1 MKNTLFFMVII
12 SAVLLPV
19 CKSPPPPPPPP
30 VTLPEP
36 IPRLAVL
43 PLISG
48 NALADDVEETFAW
61 RLANVPQLRNYYNIV
76 PITPHII
83 KNIKQEQT
91 YNSVFDAGEEVHAD
105 YVMATFV
112 KSIGYQWIFYI
123 VIMDVQTR
131 ELITGDYKKFD
142 FIEDIPQQFPSA
154 VRKMMSVIDQ
164 KKQKS
169 PSDQKLA
176 IDILQMPPIENVNPD
191 APAILTQLLAN
202 EMANNGK
209 FRVYPRTDNIDA
221 AAIAYEKERTST
233 KDFILIDKSDLIVAD
248 FVLSCKISSLTTPPL
263 PPYEIL
269 GEIVNIN
276 TNNLLIGSHVSFNAI
291 EDTPE
296 NIVRLTRA
304 LNNPP

>member
-1 MKNTLFFMVII
+1 MKKALFFIVII
-12 SAVLLPV
+12 SAALLTA
-19 CKSPPPPPPPP
+19 CKSPPPPPAPP
-30 VTLPEP
+30 VTSPET
-36 IPRLAVL
+36 ISRLAVL

-48 NALADDVEETFAW
+48 NALADDMEENFAW
-61 RLANVPQLRNYYNIV
+61 HLANVPQLRNYYNIV
-76 PITPHII
+76 PITPHIRG
-83 KNIKQEQT
+83 NIKQEQT
-91 YNSVFDAGEEVHAD
+91 YNSAFDAGEEVHAD

-123 VIMDVQTR
+123 VIMDVKTK
-131 ELITGDYKKFD
+131 ELITGDYRKFD
-142 FIEDIPQQFPSA
+142 FLEDIPQQFPAS

-176 IDILQMPPIENVNPD
+176 IDVLQMPFIENVNPD

-209 FRVYPRTDNIDA
+209 FRIYPRTDNIDA

-233 KDFILIDKSDLIVAD
+233 RDFILIDKSDLIMAD
-248 FVLSCKISSLTTPPL
+248 FVLSCKISSLTMPAL

-269 GEIVNIN
+269 GEIVNIG
-276 TNNLLIGSHVSFNAI
+276 TNNLLMGGHVSFNAI
-291 EDTPE
+291 EDSPE
-296 NIVRLTRA
+296 SIARLAKA
-304 LNNPP
+304 LNNLR